1 MRKSSTATKQADIKQ
16 DWHLVDLKGKILGR
30 VAVDIAK
37 LLMGKS
43 KPNYV
48 RNLDCGD
55 YVVAVNAKEVKVTG
69 KKETDKK
76 YYRHS
81 GYPGGFKEETL
92 KELREEKPEE
102 IIIRAEK
109 NIFELKK
116 AINTLASVDPKSIK
130 LKELNHNMSII
141 KMNEQWSNNYKAD

>member
-1 MRKSSTATKQADIKQ
+1 MKKSSTAIKQADIKQ
-16 DWHLVDLKGKILGR
+16 NWHLIDLKGKILGR
-30 VAVDIAK
+30 IAVDIAK

-48 RNLDCGD
+48 KNLDCGD

-92 KELREEKPEE
+92 KKLREKKPEE
-102 IIIRAEK
+102 IIIRAVSGMLPQNRLKAKMLKRFRVFAGSEHSFTDKFK
-109 NIFELKK
+109 N
-116 AINTLASVDPKSIK
+116 
-130 LKELNHNMSII
+130 KE
-141 KMNEQWSNNYKAD
+141 

>member
-1 MRKSSTATKQADIKQ
+1 MKKSSTAIKQSDIKQ
-16 DWHLVDLKGKILGR
+16 EWHVVDLKGKILGR

-55 YVVAVNAKEVKVTG
+55 FVVAINAKEIKVTG

-92 KELREEKPEE
+92 KKVRERKPED
-102 IIIRAEK
+102 IIIHAVSGMLPPVSYTHPEPTRRTP
-109 NIFELKK
+109 I
-116 AINTLASVDPKSIK
+116 S
-130 LKELNHNMSII
+130 
-141 KMNEQWSNNYKAD
+141 Y